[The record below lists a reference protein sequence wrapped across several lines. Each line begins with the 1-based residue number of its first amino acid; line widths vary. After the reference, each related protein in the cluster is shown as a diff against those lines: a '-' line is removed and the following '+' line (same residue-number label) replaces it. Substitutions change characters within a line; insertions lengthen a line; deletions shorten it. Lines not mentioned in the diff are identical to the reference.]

1 MLNNARKQ
9 RLMREALGNED
20 GEMSTAQVTYGT
32 IAIFVLIL
40 FAATAL
46 SGHHQDDRKFV
57 AASVTDRYV
66 ASIYDDSSTLKNQ
79 DPAVKAEPDGKAQQ
93 QDGPSTKEP
102 EGNVQDLTY

>member
-32 IAIFVLIL
+32 IAVFVLIL

-46 SGHHQDDRKFV
+46 SGRHQDDRKIV

-66 ASIYDDSSTLKNQ
+66 ASIYDDSMMLKKQ
-79 DPAVKAEPDGKAQQ
+79 EPAGQAQQ
-93 QDGPSTKEP
+93 QGAASTKEP